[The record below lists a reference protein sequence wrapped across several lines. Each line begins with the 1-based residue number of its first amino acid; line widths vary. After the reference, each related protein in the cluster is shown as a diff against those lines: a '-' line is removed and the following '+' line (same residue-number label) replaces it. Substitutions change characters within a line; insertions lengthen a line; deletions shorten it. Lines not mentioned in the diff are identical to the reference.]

1 MSFRKCDNPNCDAV
15 LQSETG
21 LRRHRTNKKTLCGYW
36 ARKTLSK
43 IKIDQQNERNKI
55 IKNTKLKDLD
65 PTKKVGDSSRRKP
78 GQALT
83 LKEKKDYWRMYENI
97 LEACKEEDRPQSKV

>member
-1 MSFRKCDNPNCDAV
+1 MFFRKCDNPNCDAV

-21 LRRHRTNKKTLCGYW
+21 LRRHRTNKKRLCGYW

-43 IKIDQQNERNKI
+43 IKIDQQNERNEI

-83 LKEKKDYWRMYENI
+83 LIEKKDYWRMYENI
-97 LEACKEEDRPQSKV
+97 LEAYKDEERPQSKV